1 MEANKTDILTRADI
15 EMLINRFY
23 ERVQIDDVIGYFFN
37 DVVETDWEVHLPKMY
52 DFWEVILFGTGR
64 FKGNPMMVHKE
75 IHDKSTMEPEH
86 FQHWLALFQNTV
98 DQLYEGPNAE
108 DIKYSASNIARS
120 LMYRVLE
127 MY

>member
-37 DVVETDWEVHLPKMY
+37 DVTETDWEVHLPKMY

-75 IHDKSTMEPEH
+75 IHNKSTMKPDH

-98 DQLYEGPNAE
+98 DQLFEGSNAE
-108 DIKYSASNIARS
+108 DIKSSASNIAKS
-120 LMYRVLE
+120 LMYKVLQ

>member
-1 MEANKTDILTRADI
+1 MNAEKTDILNRKDI
-15 EMLINRFY
+15 ELLINRFY
-23 ERVQIDDVIGYFFN
+23 ECVQEDQVIGYFFN
-37 DVVETDWEVHLPKMY
+37 DVAQTNWDVHLPKMY

-75 IHDKSTMEPEH
+75 IHNKSTMKPDH

-108 DIKYSASNIARS
+108 DIKYSASNIAKS